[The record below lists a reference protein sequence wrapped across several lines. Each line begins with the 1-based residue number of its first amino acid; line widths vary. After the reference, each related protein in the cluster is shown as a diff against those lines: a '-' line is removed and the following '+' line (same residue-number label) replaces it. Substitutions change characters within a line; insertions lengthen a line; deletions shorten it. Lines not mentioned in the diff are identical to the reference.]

1 MDWNYSGGA
10 YFQPHEFYDRWK
22 HLKEVTRMR
31 ESEHRSNYMH
41 DLTIHR
47 FANFDKEA
55 IPFDITFETREGT
68 VKGLKWLVSTI
79 GDPFSKYL
87 TRDELVSE
95 LKVQNDG
102 FLGLGAMVEL
112 PKDSINRFSFR
123 ATTVATVLPASLSD
137 INHNHYYQ
145 YGHQGTTASSSSSSL
160 LSGTR
165 VANLPVVTAVA
176 PDSPAERCG
185 IVVGDRIVAVGQ
197 DTFLSRTQSKL
208 TRILKARYNA
218 ENYLGVVDIT
228 VAKPV
233 VRNLSDDREVVI
245 GFRQTRVRVPTR
257 SVYPYIPYAAQGL
270 VASGGDDFVHYEL
283 LTSSD
288 SIFDQSATTKV
299 GYIRLTRFSRAATAG
314 YVRAIEEMESA
325 GAHSFIIDVRNN
337 YGGVIQEAML
347 TASTLLR
354 DPHAVLCYTMNSRG
368 GFTPHEAEE
377 YIVDTRY
384 PGYLLSSEPRSVTL
398 SQVKRERPDIF
409 TDHGIDWS
417 PPSSFASIHEHAL
430 RRGGR
435 VSASVGGVKWVT
447 SEQLSARMSLLA
459 QKKMVILINEG
470 TASAAEVFASALHDN
485 GRTVALV
492 GTKTY
497 GKGLIQHTFPL
508 PDGGG
513 LRLTVA
519 EYLTPALH
527 HVTNVGSARFD
538 QSSGEWIGGGIR
550 PDVYCESKQG
560 IPGNIGADLCVGMAL
575 DALEDAEAQEAESA
589 LMGGQALLRR
599 VGGSQDGSGTRRP
612 ITAGVVR
619 VRSSYSIVRSMLPW
633 PVSPS

>member
-1 MDWNYSGGA
+1 M
-10 YFQPHEFYDRWK
+10 
-22 HLKEVTRMR
+22 TRSR
-31 ESEHRSNYMH
+31 DSNSILRV
-41 DLTIHR
+41 LTSSR
-47 FANFDKEA
+47 PDQDA
-55 IPFDITFETREGT
+55 IPADITFKTREGT

-87 TRDELVSE
+87 TREELVNE

-102 FLGLGAMVEL
+102 FLGLGAMVET
-112 PKDSINRFSFR
+112 PKDSINRFSFH
-123 ATTVATVLPASLSD
+123 ATTVATVLPPFVSNVNNNYN
-137 INHNHYYQ
+137 NHNNNEA
-145 YGHQGTTASSSSSSL
+145 TTM

-165 VANLPVVTAVA
+165 VANLPIVTAVA

-197 DTFLSRTQSKL
+197 DLFLGRTQ
-208 TRILKARYNA
+208 TEVARILKTRYSA
-218 ENYLGVVDIT
+218 ENYLGVAEIT

-233 VRNLSDDREVVI
+233 VRSLTDNHDREVVI
-245 GFRQTRVRVPTR
+245 GFRPARVRVPTR
-257 SVYPYIPYAAQGL
+257 SVYPYIPYSAQGL
-270 VASGGDDFVHYEL
+270 ASGGDDYVHYEL

-288 SIFDQSATTKV
+288 SILDQSTTKV

-314 YVRAIEEMESA
+314 YVRAIEEMEAA
-325 GAHSFIIDVRNN
+325 GAQSFIIDVRNN

-384 PGYLLSSEPRSVTL
+384 PGYLLSHESKSVAL
-398 SQVKRERPDIF
+398 GQVKRERPDIF
-409 TDHGIDWS
+409 TDHGIEWS
-417 PPSSFASIHEHAL
+417 PPSSFASIHEHAMRKSRSTAPGGL
-430 RRGGR
+430 R
-435 VSASVGGVKWVT
+435 WVT
-447 SEQLSARMSLLA
+447 SGELSNRFSLLA
-459 QKKMVILINEG
+459 QKKTVILINEG

-519 EYLTPALH
+519 EYLTPTLH
-527 HVTNVGSARFD
+527 HVTNVGNARFD
-538 QSSGEWIGGGIR
+538 QSTGEWIGGGIR

-560 IPGNIGADLCVGMAL
+560 IPGKAGADLCVGMAL

-589 LMGGQALLRR
+589 LTGQPLLRR

-619 VRSSYSIVRSMLPW
+619 VSLLGQTCVRTKS
-633 PVSPS
+633 VFSHCSPMYLVPGTFCRMISKARRYWCFSA